1 MNKLLACGLLAWAGV
16 ASAAD
21 QDGKPIPFDFSARV
35 SVDETGAPQ
44 QIQFSDKLPKG
55 FQSLAEQRIRQWHF
69 EPARVDGVAKAG
81 VTHVFV
87 NACAVPKADGGMRIS
102 MGYRANGPGL
112 PDLAPTMMKAPQY
125 PGAAVRGGLQGELR
139 LILGIGVD
147 GRASVDSI
155 ESDGSHRF
163 RQAFEPALRS
173 WATTLRF
180 IPEEVDGKPVV
191 THVRIPV
198 SFNLGDGTRHEPERE
213 NRDEC
218 LAARG
223 AGGNAPQPVV
233 LDSPFKPITTS

>member
-16 ASAAD
+16 ASATD
-21 QDGKPIPFDFSARV
+21 KDGKPIPFDFSARV

-102 MGYRANGPGL
+102 MGYRANGPGYPEL
-112 PDLAPTMMKAPQY
+112 NAYMKPPPY
-125 PGAAVRGGLQGELR
+125 PKDALRNGLDGELR
-139 LILGIGVD
+139 LTLSIGVD
-147 GRASVDSI
+147 GHATLDSI
-155 ESDGSHRF
+155 DSKNNR
-163 RQAFEPALRS
+163 RLLQAFEPTLRS
-173 WATTLRF
+173 WVTTLRYM
-180 IPEEVDGKPVV
+180 PEEIDGKPVV
-191 THVRIPV
+191 THIRFPV
-198 SFNLGDGTRHEPERE
+198 SFYLGNGPRDDTERE

-218 LAARG
+218 LAARS
-223 AGGNAPQPVV
+223 AAGNAEQPVV